1 MKEKMWSMKKIV
13 AIALLL
19 SFATSGSA
27 QTFAEW
33 FNQKATQ
40 RKYLIQQIAALQVYI
55 GYVSKGYTI
64 AKNGLNTIRDIKR
77 GDFNLHNSYLTSLV
91 TVNPKIKRYAKVADI
106 IALQIN
112 IAKQAAKTIKD
123 CKNSHLLTAAELAYL
138 QKVFSTL
145 LDDCV
150 KCLDNLFN
158 LITNRELSMKDDE
171 RIAAIDKLYI
181 DMVDKQV
188 FARSFSNAATG
199 LCVQRDSDLKNVII
213 SKKLNG
219 LK

>member
-1 MKEKMWSMKKIV
+1 MKKIIV
-13 AIALLL
+13 IALLL
-19 SFATSGSA
+19 SVVTLGNA

-40 RKYLIQQIAALQVYI
+40 RKYLIQQIAALKVYI
-55 GYVSKGYTI
+55 GYVTKGYSI
-64 AKNGLNTIRDIKR
+64 AKKGLNTIQDIKH
-77 GDFNLHNSYLTSLV
+77 GDFNLHSSYFTSLI

-123 CKNSHLLTAAELAYL
+123 CKNSHLLSAAELAYL
-138 QKVFSTL
+138 QKVFNTL
-145 LDDCV
+145 LDDCA
-150 KCLDNLFN
+150 KCLDDLFN
-158 LITNRELSMKDDE
+158 LITNGQLSMKDDE
-171 RIAAIDKLYI
+171 RIAAIDKLYV

-188 FARSFSNAATG
+188 FVWSFSNAAAG
-199 LCVQRDSDLKNVII
+199 LCLQRDSDLKDVII